1 MKTEKQFLAECDE
14 REELIA
20 LVLSEAYP
28 QIMINHIEEY
38 ISDLPSIQFEMD
50 ENAIRVWE
58 VTAQG
63 ETINEE
69 TGEEGN
75 WENLDGYTHDF
86 EFKNY
91 IGVEGELTK
100 ITWEFEKL
108 TSKYAE
114 QKSALVDT
122 NHHDRIYYD
131 LQGYEET
138 FFEALVEKDVK
149 WLEELVRDLKKQT
162 KAFDNVIKGLNEVSY
177 TFC

>member
-50 ENAIRVWE
+50 ENAIRIWE

-75 WENLDGYTHDF
+75 WENLDEYTREF
-86 EFKNY
+86 EFKY
-91 IGVEGELTK
+91 YTGVKGELTR

-114 QKSALVDT
+114 QKNTLVDT
-122 NHHDRIYYD
+122 EHHD
-131 LQGYEET
+131 
-138 FFEALVEKDVK
+138 
-149 WLEELVRDLKKQT
+149 
-162 KAFDNVIKGLNEVSY
+162 
-177 TFC
+177 